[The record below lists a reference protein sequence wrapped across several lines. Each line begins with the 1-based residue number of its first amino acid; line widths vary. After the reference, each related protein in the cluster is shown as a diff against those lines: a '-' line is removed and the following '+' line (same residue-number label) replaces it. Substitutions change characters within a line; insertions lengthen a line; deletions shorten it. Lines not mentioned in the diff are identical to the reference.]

1 MNGDGE
7 PDLSTS
13 QQESDK
19 GIEPKNAIA
28 SSPEKG
34 IMYLTESEIK
44 AILSAPL
51 SAEDGLLFRMGFELG
66 ARASEIARPT
76 PKLTKDTKPKPDNTA
91 LRWSNVRFKEQQVI
105 VWDEKKDCYRVCQLS
120 KGTWK
125 LLRAYSKREEVAA
138 RRRYDDRVFPF
149 STRTLNR
156 RLKEWC
162 KEAGIEHS
170 VHWHMMRHSYV
181 VHSIRAGRDWRVIAQ
196 QTGDRVSTLMQTYSF
211 LSLDDTQEMID
222 RHPLL
227 GGLI

>member
-1 MNGDGE
+1 MLNGE
-7 PDLSTS
+7 NRELSTTYH
-13 QQESDK
+13 ELDK
-19 GIEPKNAIA
+19 GNDPEKAIA

-34 IMYLTESEIK
+34 IKYLSEAEIK

-51 SAEDGLLFRMGFELG
+51 SAEDGLLFRMGFDLG

-76 PKLTKDTKPKPDNTA
+76 PKPTKDTKPKPDNTA

-105 VWDEKKDCYRVCQLS
+105 VWDEKKDVYRVCQLS
-120 KGTWK
+120 KGSWK
-125 LLRAYSKREEVAA
+125 LLKAYSKSEEVIA
-138 RRRYDDRVFPF
+138 RRRHDDRVFPF

-162 KEAGIEHS
+162 KEAGIEHP

-196 QTGDRVSTLMQTYSF
+196 QTGDRVSTLMKTYSF
-211 LSLDDTQEMID
+211 LSLEDTQEMID
-222 RHPLL
+222 KHPLL